1 MPETPEIIATLLRQ
15 RTPVSFR
22 VGGPSMT
29 PTVRDGEVVTILPRP
44 PGAIRRG
51 SVVLY
56 QIHGRLVLHRYT
68 INDKR
73 TNRILAVGDAG
84 VDGGEWIPA
93 EDVLGIAAGV
103 CRNGKTIRLDTAGGR
118 LAGLARFVLR
128 PVRRALWNF
137 RQTHHAQTPA
147 RWDS

>member
-1 MPETPEIIATLLRQ
+1 MPATPEIIAALLEQ

-22 VGGPSMT
+22 AGGPSMN
-29 PTVRDGEVVTILPRP
+29 PTVRDGEIVAVQPRP

-68 INDKR
+68 VNEKR
-73 TNRILAVGDAG
+73 TNRIFVVGDAA
-84 VDGGEWIPA
+84 VDGGEWIPEA
-93 EDVLGIAAGV
+93 DVLGIAASV
-103 CRNGKTIRLDTAGGR
+103 CRDGKTIRLDVAGAR
-118 LAGLARFVLR
+118 LGGLVRFALR